1 MGRMSA
7 LTPGSDHLDVAF
19 VVPRSG
25 PAGIYGPSCES
36 CATLAVEE
44 INSSYGVLGR
54 ELRLRTIDGGRDP
67 DVVAAEVGELLD
79 AGELDVVA
87 GWHISAVREA
97 LTPIVNGRVPYL
109 YSPLYEGGERTPG
122 VFLAG
127 ETPDRQLL
135 PAMRWMAEELG
146 VRRWCVLGD
155 DYVWPLASARAARR
169 YARNSP
175 DIRIVDEMYVP
186 LGTEDFGPAV
196 QRVIRSGAQGVLM
209 FLVGS
214 DAVQF
219 NRAFARAGVDRF
231 CVRLS
236 PIMEENMLLASGCE
250 NTRELYAAA
259 GFFETLATSAGL
271 DFSRRYSARFGTQ
284 APVLN
289 SLGESCYEGLTLLTQ
304 LAGRAG
310 SMGLAELCRA
320 ADSLVYESPRG
331 LVRMAGNHLLQS
343 VYIARA
349 DGLQFDVL
357 AELTATSLPARG

>member
-1 MGRMSA
+1 MVGKLSA
-7 LTPGSDHLDVAF
+7 RVRRNDRLDVAF

-25 PAGIYGPSCES
+25 PAGIYGPSCEA

-44 INSSYGVLGR
+44 INESGGVLGR
-54 ELRLRTIDGGRDP
+54 EVRLRTVDGGRHP
-67 DVVAAEVGELLD
+67 ALVAAEVEALIG

-87 GWHISAVREA
+87 GWHISAVRQA
-97 LTPIVNGRVPYL
+97 LTPVVSGRVPYL
-109 YSPLYEGGERTPG
+109 YSPLYEGGELTPG

-127 ETPDRQLL
+127 ETPDRQLI
-135 PAMRWMAEELG
+135 PAIRWMAEQLG
-146 VRRWCVLGD
+146 VRRWCILGD

-169 YARNSP
+169 YARSSP

-196 QRVIRSGAQGVLM
+196 QRVIRAGAQGVLM

-219 NRAFARAGVDRF
+219 NRAFAAAGVDRY

-236 PIMEENMLLASGCE
+236 PIMEENMLLASGAE

-259 GFFETLATSAGL
+259 GFFETLATSSGL
-271 DFSRRYSARFGTQ
+271 DFSRRYSERFGTQ

-289 SLGESCYEGLTLLTQ
+289 SLGESCYEGLTLLTK

-310 SMGLAELCRA
+310 SMGLAELCGA
-320 ADSLVYESPRG
+320 AEELTYESPRG

-343 VYIARA
+343 VYLARA

-357 AELTATSLPARG
+357 TELAELRS

>member
-1 MGRMSA
+1 MDLPTHVRHPDSI
-7 LTPGSDHLDVAF
+7 DIAF

-25 PAGIYGPSCES
+25 PAGMYGPSCEA

-44 INSSYGVLGR
+44 INTDGGVLGR
-54 ELRLRTIDGGRDP
+54 ELRLRPVDGGQHP
-67 DVVAAEVGELLD
+67 ALVAAEVDRLIRADEV
-79 AGELDVVA
+79 DVVA
-87 GWHISAVREA
+87 GWHISAVRQA
-97 LTPIVNGRVPYL
+97 LDPVVSGRVPYL

-135 PAMRWMAEELG
+135 PAMRWMAQELG

-155 DYVWPLASARAARR
+155 DYVWPLVSARAARR
-169 YARNSP
+169 YARSSP

-186 LGTEDFGPAV
+186 LGTEDFEPAV
-196 QRVIRSGAQGVLM
+196 DRVIRSGAQGVLM

-236 PIMEENMLLASGCE
+236 PIMEENMLLASGAE

-271 DFSRRYSARFGTQ
+271 DFSRRYSDRFGAQ

-289 SLGESCYEGLTLLTQ
+289 SLGESCYEGLTLLTK

-310 SMGLAELCRA
+310 SMGLAELCGA

-343 VYIARA
+343 VYLARA

-357 AELTATSLPARG
+357 AELAELHSSEG